1 MKDNKNL
8 LFKTQV
14 VDENTLKR
22 TMMRLSYEVVEKNGD
37 LNNIVLVG
45 IKRRGIPLAQMIK
58 DNIYKNTGVEVAL
71 ATLDIKFYR
80 DDLKRVNDDPKLTK
94 EDFNVDINDKEVIIV
109 DDVIYTG
116 RTVRAA
122 IEAIFDLGRPSK
134 VSLLVLVD
142 RGHRELP
149 FRPDYVGKNIPTS
162 SKELVRV
169 NLTPIDDK
177 TNVELWE
184 INDD

>member
-1 MKDNKNL
+1 MRETSGL
-8 LFKTQV
+8 TFKRQII
-14 VDENTLKR
+14 DESTLRR
-22 TMMRLSYEVVEKNGD
+22 TMMRLSYEVVEKHGD
-37 LNNIVLVG
+37 LNDVVLVG
-45 IKRRGIPLAQMIK
+45 IKRRGIPLAEMIRE
-58 DNIYKNTGVEVAL
+58 NIFKNTGVEVDM

-80 DDLKRVNDDPKLTK
+80 DDLKKENPDPRLTK
-94 EDFNVDINDKEVIIV
+94 NAFPVDIDGREVIIV

-162 SKELVRV
+162 SKECVCV
-169 NLTPIDDK
+169 NIEPIDDR

-184 INDD
+184 IEND